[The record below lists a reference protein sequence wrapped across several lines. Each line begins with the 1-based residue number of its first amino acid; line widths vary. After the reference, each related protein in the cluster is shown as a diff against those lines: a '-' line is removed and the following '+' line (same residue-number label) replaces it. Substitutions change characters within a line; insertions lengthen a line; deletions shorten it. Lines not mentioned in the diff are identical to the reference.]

1 MGFQEKLK
9 NSFISGLI
17 LLTPLI
23 LTVVIIKV
31 FLGWTEGL
39 TDVLVQVFG
48 IGKYVGYDML
58 AGQLIV
64 LTASA
69 VFIVVAGI
77 AARSYTGRKVL
88 GEFGRLVNL
97 VPMYRTLY
105 FSLKHF
111 ANALVE
117 NRSHY
122 ENAVIVEYPE
132 RGIYRVG
139 FTTSKTQEEIQEIDN
154 RQLMNVFM
162 PNSPNPTGGQM
173 AILPED
179 RIHDV
184 DLSVRDA
191 FKLVMTTG
199 ISNDKV
205 EKVLPEVE
213 EN

>member
-1 MGFQEKLK
+1 MSLQEKLK
-9 NSFISGLI
+9 DSFIGGLI

-23 LTVVIIKV
+23 LTVIIIQI
-31 FLGWTEGL
+31 FLGWTAGI
-39 TDVLVQVFG
+39 TDTVVSVFG
-48 IGKYVGYDML
+48 IGRYIGNDKL

-64 LTASA
+64 LATSA
-69 VFIVVAGI
+69 VIIVLTGI
-77 AARSYTGRKVL
+77 VARSRNGRKLL
-88 GEFGRLVNL
+88 GGFGRLVNL

-111 ANALVE
+111 ADSLVE

-132 RGIYRVG
+132 RDIYRVG
-139 FTTSKTQEEIQEIDN
+139 FTTSKTQEEIQEIDD

-162 PNSPNPTGGQM
+162 PNSPNPTAGQM
-173 AILPED
+173 AILPEN

-184 DLSVRDA
+184 DLSVREA

-199 ISNDKV
+199 ISNEKV
-205 EKVLPEVE
+205 EKVLPE